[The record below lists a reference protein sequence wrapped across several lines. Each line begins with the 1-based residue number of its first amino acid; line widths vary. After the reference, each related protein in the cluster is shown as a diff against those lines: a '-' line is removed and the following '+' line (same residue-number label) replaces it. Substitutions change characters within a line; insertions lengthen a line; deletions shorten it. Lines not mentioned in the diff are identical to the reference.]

1 MFWERLELQ
10 DFPVDTQEL
19 TVTLTTKRS
28 PDELRIMSN
37 PSKLSLIDLNAN
49 NTFMEQQKW
58 YVYFKKVKAKI
69 IKKKIRFNL

>member
-1 MFWERLELQ
+1 MFSKKGVFWERLELQ

-19 TVTLTTKRS
+19 TVTLTTKRG

-58 YVYFKKVKAKI
+58 YLYFKNVKENI
-69 IKKKIRFNL
+69 IKK

>member
-69 IKKKIRFNL
+69 IKKKLRFNL